1 VISRG
6 LETTRVEGTQVSIEG
21 GRSYPRREM
30 TTQTVEN
37 HKAPSSPPLQD
48 GTVYRVLIAVS
59 FCHLLND
66 TMQSLLPS
74 IYPILKTGFHL
85 NFGQIGLLTLTFQM
99 TASILQPFI
108 GQFTDHKPMPYSL
121 PTGMLF
127 TLTGLLLL
135 SIAPTFPLLLLAA
148 SLIGMGSAV
157 FHPESS
163 RVARLASG
171 GRLGLAQSV
180 FQVGGNTGSA
190 IGPLLA
196 AFIVLPH
203 GQRGVA
209 WFSLVALVAI
219 LVLTRVSRWYKPRL
233 AYLKKRA
240 TQHAETGLSRARV
253 VSAIAVLIAL
263 VFSKY
268 FYLASF
274 TSYYTFYLMN
284 RFHVSVRSSQIHLF
298 AFLGAVAAGTL
309 IGGPIGD
316 RIGRKTVI
324 WCSILGVL
332 PLTMLLPY
340 ANLFWTSVLSI
351 LVGLGLASAFPAILV
366 YAQELVPGRVGMISG
381 LFFGFAFGMGGIGA
395 AILGRIAD
403 ATSILFVY
411 KICAYLP
418 AIGLLAGFL
427 PNTKCVQR

>member
-1 VISRG
+1 MTPQIATKNEVERPG
-6 LETTRVEGTQVSIEG
+6 LVESK
-21 GRSYPRREM
+21 
-30 TTQTVEN
+30 TVF
-37 HKAPSSPPLQD
+37 
-48 GTVYRVLIAVS
+48 RVLAAAS

-74 IYPILKTGFHL
+74 IYPILKTSFHL
-85 NFGQIGLLTLTFQM
+85 NFGQIGLLTLTYQM

-108 GQFTDHKPMPYSL
+108 GQYTDRKPMPYSL
-121 PTGMLF
+121 PIGMLF
-127 TLTGLLLL
+127 TLLGLLLL
-135 SIAPTFPLLLLAA
+135 AIAPSFGLLLLAA

-171 GRLGLAQSV
+171 GRHGMAQSF
-180 FQVGGNTGSA
+180 FQVGGNSGSA

-209 WFSLVALVAI
+209 WFSVLALLGFFVQM
-219 LVLTRVSRWYKPRL
+219 RVSRWYKERL
-233 AYLKKRA
+233 
-240 TQHAETGLSRARV
+240 QHLQRTPAKHTAGIPGLSRRRV
-253 VSAIAVLIAL
+253 ISAIAVLIAL

-274 TSYYTFYLMN
+274 TSYYTFYLIT
-284 RFHVSVRSSQIHLF
+284 RFHVGVRSSQIHLF
-298 AFLGAVAAGTL
+298 AFLGAVAVGTL
-309 IGGPIGD
+309 VGGPIGD

-332 PLTMLLPY
+332 PFTMLLPY
-340 ANLFWTSVLSI
+340 ANLFWTGVLSVI
-351 LVGLGLASAFPAILV
+351 VGFGLASAFPAIVV

-395 AILGRIAD
+395 AVLGRIAD
-403 ATSILFVY
+403 ATSIQFVY
-411 KICAYLP
+411 QICAYLP
-418 AIGLLAGFL
+418 AIGLLAGLL
-427 PNTKCVQR
+427 PRTHQQSSRVVE

>member
-1 VISRG
+1 
-6 LETTRVEGTQVSIEG
+6 
-21 GRSYPRREM
+21 M
-30 TTQTVEN
+30 TTQIVANNEVERPGLIRE
-37 HKAPSSPPLQD
+37 AA
-48 GTVYRVLIAVS
+48 VVRVLTAVS

-74 IYPILKTGFHL
+74 IYPILKTSFHL

-108 GQFTDHKPMPYSL
+108 GHYTDRRPRPYSL
-121 PTGMLF
+121 PAGMVF
-127 TLTGLLLL
+127 TLVGLLLL
-135 SIAPTFPLLLLAA
+135 AVAPSFILLLLAA

-171 GRLGLAQSV
+171 GRHGTAQSL
-180 FQVGGNTGSA
+180 FQVGGTTGAA

-203 GQRGVA
+203 GQAGVA
-209 WFSLVALVAI
+209 WFSLLALLGIV
-219 LVLTRVSRWYKPRL
+219 VLMKVSRWYKDRLQHLQETPEKHADGAAGLPRKNV
-233 AYLKKRA
+233 A
-240 TQHAETGLSRARV
+240 
-253 VSAIAVLIAL
+253 SAIAVLVAL

-274 TSYYTFYLMN
+274 TSYYTFYLMT

-298 AFLGAVAAGTL
+298 AFLGAVAAGTM
-309 IGGPIGD
+309 IGGPVGD
-316 RIGRKTVI
+316 RIGRKAVI

-332 PLTMLLPY
+332 PFTLLLPH
-340 ANLFWTSVLSI
+340 ASLFWTGVLSVI
-351 LVGLGLASAFPAILV
+351 VGFVLASAFPAIIV

-381 LFFGFAFGMGGIGA
+381 LFYGFAFGMGGIGA
-395 AILGRIAD
+395 AILGRVAD

-411 KICAYLP
+411 RLCAYLP
-418 AIGLLAGFL
+418 AIGLLAAFL
-427 PNTKCVQR
+427 PNTSRGHRLDQRAPEALGD